1 MRLLS
6 RYLLRQLVAPFCFS
20 LAALTSLMLLNQ
32 IAKKFGSL
40 VGKGLPWSVVAEVFV
55 LSLPFI
61 LAMTLPMAVL
71 LAVLYAFSHLAA
83 DNEVTALRA
92 SGISVPQMLRPV
104 FGWGVVMAV
113 LTFGFVDQVL
123 PRSNARLRGLLID
136 IGRKRPTFELREQ
149 VINEVPPSK
158 YFLRAGRID
167 PSTGRLRNVTIYD
180 VNDEK
185 TRRVIYADSGVM
197 AYAPGGRDLS
207 LLLFHG
213 TVHQYKA
220 DEADRFQVTR
230 FDQNDIRVR
239 NVFDELE
246 RNTSDNIRG
255 DREMSTCEMLDVVR
269 DADHEKVVAERDRR
283 QLLRR
288 DLRELL
294 ALPPAAADTVAPETV
309 PPDYCVWVERA
320 RARLFP
326 PAVATQTPPRR
337 PPATPLPVAPPPK
350 PAAPPPAGAPA
361 PMKTAAPAPAGA
373 PQPAPSVLA
382 RAAPTDST
390 KRAAS
395 ATQPTTGRPTPPHP
409 APKPTAPLPA
419 SVAKASPAGKGR
431 PAPIPRA
438 PSPAAAAL
446 AVTPPPAAHD
456 TAPPRLPPRL
466 SAWPDVTLTTDRWKD
481 ADLRSDRYMVEVHKK
496 WAIATACLP
505 FVLLGI
511 ALALRFPRGG
521 MGLVIGG
528 GLAAFSIYYVGLTA
542 GEALADRGLLSP
554 LLAMW
559 LPNMIL
565 TAVGVIGLARVNRQ
579 PGLNRGGD
587 FRELFD
593 AIRWRLRRRRRE
605 KSPVPAPSAQASA

>member
-1 MRLLS
+1 MRRLS
-6 RYLLRQLVAPFCFS
+6 RYLLRQLVAPFCFA

-71 LAVLYAFSHLAA
+71 LAVLYTFSHLAA
-83 DNEVTALRA
+83 DNEVTAMRA
-92 SGISVPQMLRPV
+92 SGISVPQILRPV
-104 FGWGVVMAV
+104 LAWGIVMTV

-123 PRSNARLRGLLID
+123 PRSNARLRALLID

-167 PSTGRLRNVTIYD
+167 PGTGRLRNVTIYD
-180 VNDEK
+180 VSDEQ
-185 TRRVIYADSGVM
+185 TRRVIYADSGIM

-207 LLLFHG
+207 LLLYHG
-213 TVHQYKA
+213 LVHQYKTN
-220 DEADRFQVTR
+220 EPDRFQVTR
-230 FDQNDIRVR
+230 FARNDIRVR

-255 DREMSTCEMLDVVR
+255 DREMSSCEMLDVVR
-269 DADHEKVVAERDRR
+269 DADLDKARAERDRR
-283 QLLRR
+283 QLVRR

-294 ALPPAAADTVAPETV
+294 ALPPSLADSLATEGVAD
-309 PPDYCVWVERA
+309 DYCVWLERA
-320 RARLFP
+320 RARLLPRTAAAVTAVTQAPTPKP
-326 PAVATQTPPRR
+326 PAPLAPVPQTP
-337 PPATPLPVAPPPK
+337 AAK
-350 PAAPPPAGAPA
+350 P
-361 PMKTAAPAPAGA
+361 
-373 PQPAPSVLA
+373 PAPSD
-382 RAAPTDST
+382 AAN
-390 KRAAS
+390 
-395 ATQPTTGRPTPPHP
+395 RPVAKPDTANHVPALPPPH
-409 APKPTAPLPA
+409 
-419 SVAKASPAGKGR
+419 
-431 PAPIPRA
+431 
-438 PSPAAAAL
+438 
-446 AVTPPPAAHD
+446 
-456 TAPPRLPPRL
+456 L
-466 SAWPDVTLTTDRWKD
+466 SSWAEVTLTGDRWKD

-496 WAIATACLP
+496 WAISTACIP

-528 GLAAFSIYYVGLTA
+528 GFAAFSVYYVGLTA

-565 TAVGVIGLARVNRQ
+565 TAVGIGGLAWVNRQ

-593 AIRWRLRRRRRE
+593 AIRWRLRRRR
-605 KSPVPAPSAQASA
+605 AQAARPAAAADVEAAA